1 MTTQISDSPAHTTYN
16 LFQQLFH
23 LSQKTSGAQSQQFTK
38 LTVGCAQISSSKWAE
53 LGLPHC
59 PEAELSQERGWGCLG
74 CWGCEA
80 KTEHLWSCVVP
91 CGGTYSATSP
101 LSLCGSIPVLWDGTR
116 NLPLREGSCSWVS
129 YTCFCLIR
137 LQYGLPNPNSHC
149 MMKKQPTCSE
159 VDAILILYCC
169 LYRNV
174 HPSHSWSWE

>member
-116 NLPLREGSCSWVS
+116 VLLLGLLHLLLPHTATVWATQPKLPLHDEKA
-129 YTCFCLIR
+129 THL
-137 LQYGLPNPNSHC
+137 L
-149 MMKKQPTCSE
+149 
-159 VDAILILYCC
+159 
-169 LYRNV
+169 
-174 HPSHSWSWE
+174 